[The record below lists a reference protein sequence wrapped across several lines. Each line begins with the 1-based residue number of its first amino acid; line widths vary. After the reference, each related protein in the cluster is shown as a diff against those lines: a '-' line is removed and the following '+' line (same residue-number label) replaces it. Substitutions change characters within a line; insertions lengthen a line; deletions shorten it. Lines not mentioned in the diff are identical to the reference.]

1 MPIAPLLQTPTNRNP
16 DVEIIF
22 NSCPHFEF
30 SLSPQEIESWLP
42 SAPRLG
48 NEKIMQLRHVKNV
61 PLPRNVIAFDKHKS
75 VASKD
80 RPSTFLHFY
89 VSDQKLLPLFR
100 NPRRYICRFSK
111 FGGLIGPDLSVYRS
125 MAPSSRTFHISA
137 NRALTRLFQ
146 DHGILTIPNVRWAS
160 EGDFEVCFLGIPTGS
175 VVAISTHGC
184 CRTLEDQFHLRNGVV
199 QLLRTVEPSCL
210 LVYGPMPKDV
220 FSGVF
225 EKTRI
230 VHYPSEIAS
239 AHERSNSIQRSESSG
254 QFFLNLQEENPTRR

>member
-1 MPIAPLLQTPTNRNP
+1 M
-16 DVEIIF
+16 IF
-22 NSCPHFEF
+22 NSRSHFEF
-30 SLSPQEIESWLP
+30 ALSPHEIESWLP

-48 NEKIMQLRHVKNV
+48 DEKIMQLRPVTDI
-61 PLPRNVIAFDKHKS
+61 PLPCNVIAFDKHRN

-80 RPSTFLHFY
+80 QHSTFLHFY

-100 NPRRYICRFSK
+100 NPKRYIYRFSK
-111 FGGLIGPDLSVYRS
+111 FGGIIGPDLSVYRS

-146 DHGILTIPNVRWAS
+146 DHGIPTIPNVRWAIES
-160 EGDFEVCFLGIPTGS
+160 DFETCFLGIPNGS

-184 CRTLEDQFHLRNGVV
+184 CRTFEDRDHLRTGVI
-199 QLLRTVEPSCL
+199 QLLRTVAPSHL

-220 FSGVF
+220 FRGVC
-225 EKTRI
+225 EETRI

-239 AHERSNSIQRSESSG
+239 AHTKSSSMRKSENPD
-254 QFFLNLQEENPTRR
+254 QLVLNLEMEDPKKR